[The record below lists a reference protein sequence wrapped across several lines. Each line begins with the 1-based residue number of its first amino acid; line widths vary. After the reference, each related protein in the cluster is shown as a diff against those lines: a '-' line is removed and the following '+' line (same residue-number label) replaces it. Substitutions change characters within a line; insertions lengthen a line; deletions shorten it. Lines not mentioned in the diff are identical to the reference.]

1 MNLEE
6 ARNILGVDQ
15 NAKENEV
22 KSKYRELTKKFHPDL
37 NKEDGAEDR
46 FKRINEA
53 YECVKN
59 GKGSDPEPSEFAGVR
74 YSDFRG
80 SPFGGMPR
88 RKQRTIKVEPIQEN
102 ISISFK
108 DAVWGCKRE
117 ISFTRKVK
125 CEVCGAS
132 GDIPINNGCTEC
144 GGTGVFVKRQ
154 GNMIFSQTCRKCM
167 GKVDIQTCSNCN
179 GDGLLDST
187 ASVQITIPPGI
198 QNGNVLR
205 LGGMGHY
212 LGEMMGFEQRTD
224 ALVIVHVEPDLGLSV
239 DGMDVVS
246 HLNISLLE
254 ALKGCTK
261 SVKTLIGQKD
271 IEIKPKTRHND
282 TINIPNLGVGR
293 KGSQRVVL
301 DVAYPDNISSIVDLL
316 SKKDK

>member
-6 ARNILGVDQ
+6 ARKILGVDRD
-15 NAKENEV
+15 AKEDEV
-22 KSKYRELTKKFHPDL
+22 KSKYRELTKKFHPDI

-59 GKGSDPEPSEFAGVR
+59 GRGSDPEPPGFKSPYAGVH

-80 SPFGGMPR
+80 TPFR
-88 RKQRTIKVEPIQEN
+88 QRRTIKVKPIQEN
-102 ISISFK
+102 ISVSFK
-108 DAVWGCKRE
+108 EAVWGCKRE
-117 ISFTRKVK
+117 VSFTRKIK
-125 CEVCGAS
+125 CEKCDGT
-132 GDIPINNGCTEC
+132 GDIAVNNGCTEC
-144 GGTGVFVKRQ
+144 GGTGMFVKRQ
-154 GNMIFSQTCRKCM
+154 GNMIFSQTCIKCR

-179 GDGLLDST
+179 GDGILDST
-187 ASVQITIPPGI
+187 ASVQVTVPPGI
-198 QNGNVLR
+198 QDGNVLR

-212 LGEMMGFEQRTD
+212 LGEMIGFEQRTD
-224 ALVIVHVEPDLGLSV
+224 ALIVVHVMPEPGLSI

-282 TINIPNLGVGR
+282 SVSIPNLGVDR
-293 KGSQRVVL
+293 RGSQRVVI
-301 DVAYPDNISSIVDLL
+301 DVAYPDNIDSIVDLL
-316 SKKDK
+316 SKESK